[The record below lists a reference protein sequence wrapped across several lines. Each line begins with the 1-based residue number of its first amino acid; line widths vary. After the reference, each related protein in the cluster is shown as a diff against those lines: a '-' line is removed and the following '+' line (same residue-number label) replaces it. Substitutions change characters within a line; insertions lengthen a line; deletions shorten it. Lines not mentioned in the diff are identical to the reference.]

1 MRRFVSLWPAAASAV
16 LMLLAFPPANLGLIV
31 IVALAPFLA
40 ALRKGSGKR
49 ALALGYLF
57 GFIYMI
63 AQMQWLQTL
72 VIKWTSAPAL
82 AVLVWML
89 CGFLGAWYFALF
101 GWLANRCFHRG
112 WPWLVPIVWAGIEVF
127 RSYIPGLGFP
137 WGLAANPLYAFPPLI
152 GAAYFG
158 SIYLVSAWCALGALL
173 VAMYLAGDGW
183 LKIRNY
189 AIAFVLIIGL
199 SMVRWGTPIVG
210 RKMVVVGGQLG
221 VDMAF
226 GNPNEQEIQV
236 GRTADAL
243 IDAARIQKA
252 DLLVLPEGISDGSE
266 SFPPQ
271 TSFRVAPD
279 VPIIFGGQR
288 GLHPT
293 YQSVFGYD
301 GKNWGYADKTRLVIF
316 GEYVPFRN
324 LPFVVNFHL
333 ASGDLTPGEKLS
345 TLDIRGRKVGPLVC
359 FEAMFPDCAYRQ
371 ALNGAQILTV
381 SEIDDWYMGTAAP
394 QQLMSVSVWRAV
406 ESDLP
411 MMRAASTG
419 YSIAVD
425 QRGRII
431 NQAPLK
437 VTFPLHAEFAVSDSP
452 HPFPLFPVFPI
463 ASVGALIVAFLIPW
477 LPVKKISSEP
487 KENRSRK
494 ERRASGVE
502 KES

>member
-1 MRRFVSLWPAAASAV
+1 MRRFVSLWPAALSAV
-16 LMLLAFPPANLGLIV
+16 LLLAAFPPVNLGLLV
-31 IVALAPFLA
+31 IIALAPFLA
-40 ALRKGSGKR
+40 ALMKGSGKR

-72 VIKWTSAPAL
+72 VVKWTASTGL
-82 AVLVWML
+82 AVLVWVL

-101 GWLANRCFHRG
+101 GWLANRCFQRA

-137 WGLAANPLYAFPPLI
+137 WGLAANPLFTYPPLM

-158 SIYLVSAWCALGALL
+158 SIYLVSAWCALGGLL
-173 VAMYLAGDGW
+173 VAMFLGGDGW
-183 LKIRNY
+183 PKIRSY

-199 SMVRWGTPIVG
+199 SMLRWATPIAG
-210 RKMVVVGGQLG
+210 RKMVVVAGQLG

-226 GNPNEQEIQV
+226 GNPNEQEVQV
-236 GRTADAL
+236 GKSADNL
-243 IDAARIQKA
+243 IEAARMQNA
-252 DLLVLPEGISDGSE
+252 QLLVLPEGISDGSE

-271 TSFRVAPD
+271 TSFHIDPN

-288 GLHPT
+288 GLRPT

-301 GKNWGYADKTRLVIF
+301 GKKWGYADKTRLVIF

-324 LPFVVNFHL
+324 FPIIRNFHL

-371 ALNGAQILTV
+371 ALNGSQLLTV

-394 QQLMSVSVWRAV
+394 QQLMSESVWRAV
-406 ESDLP
+406 ETDLP
-411 MMRAASTG
+411 LIRAASTG

-425 QRGRII
+425 QRGRMI
-431 NQAPLK
+431 NKAPLK
-437 VTFPLHAEFAVSDSP
+437 VAIPLHAEFAVSDSP

-463 ASVGALIVAFLIPW
+463 TSLGSLFVAFLLPWIPR
-477 LPVKKISSEP
+477 KKA
-487 KENRSRK
+487 NL
-494 ERRASGVE
+494 
-502 KES
+502 